1 MKPLII
7 FGGRL
12 GIIGEHS
19 LGGWRGRSFGKK
31 RKAEVPWEKN
41 WRRAEQKKAEE
52 PDKRRRKRRRKKT
65 ENRGNLQQL

>member
-1 MKPLII
+1 M
-7 FGGRL
+7 
-12 GIIGEHS
+12 
-19 LGGWRGRSFGKK
+19 GGWRGRSFGKK